1 MKAAGSRRKH
11 APRRRRPLSDFL
23 VSALAVSL
31 AAPALAVAA
40 DDFVVI
46 VHPSVTGASI
56 RRPDLAAVFLKK
68 AARWGSGGSAIP
80 VDQSGTSPVRE
91 SFSKAVLG
99 MPVAAAVQFWQKQM
113 FETKP
118 LRPPVVRGSDAEV
131 IAFVAKTE
139 GAVGYVS
146 KTATLPPGV
155 RTIAVID

>member
-11 APRRRRPLSDFL
+11 APRRRRPLSDCL
-23 VSALAVSL
+23 VSALALSL

>member
-23 VSALAVSL
+23 VSALVLSL
-31 AAPALAVAA
+31 AVPALAVAA

-99 MPVAAAVQFWQKQM
+99 MPVAAAVQYWQKQM

-146 KTATLPPGV
+146 KTATLPPVV